1 MSIYTL
7 SKTLDFLHD
16 ETSILAEVDFTALSD
31 LNQEGVRH
39 FQHTWDQLSS
49 NRREDLIRRLGEIAQ
64 ERIELDFEAI
74 NRFAL
79 SDSIA
84 AIRQMAIENLWE
96 CEEPELAKS
105 FIESLSSD
113 PDPGVRSAAASALGK
128 FIYLGELE
136 RISPDLLRKS
146 EDTLL
151 TSVREDLSPVVR
163 DRALESLGY
172 SSLSEVVYLIEDA
185 YDSEL
190 DDTRI
195 AALVAMRRSADDS
208 WSEHVL
214 SEVQNSN
221 PAMRAEV
228 VRAIGELEI
237 QEGLDALLEL
247 LGDENLEVIRASI
260 WALSELGG
268 NEAREAISMM
278 LEYAED
284 EQDIEFLEDALDNLV
299 FVDSTRDILA
309 FDEPE
314 DSMA

>member
-136 RISPDLLRKS
+136 RISSDLLRKS

-284 EQDIEFLEDALDNLV
+284 EQDIELLEDALDNLV

>member
-284 EQDIEFLEDALDNLV
+284 EQDIELLEDALDNLV